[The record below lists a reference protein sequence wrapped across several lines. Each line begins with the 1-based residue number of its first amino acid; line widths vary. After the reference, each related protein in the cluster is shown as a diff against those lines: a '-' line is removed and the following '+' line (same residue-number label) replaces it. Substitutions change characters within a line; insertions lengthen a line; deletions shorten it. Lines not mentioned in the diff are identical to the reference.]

1 MAAAPPALPPGGL
14 SLVTDYG
21 EHGGSCGYCGSKRH
35 TSWSHGMMADTLSVE
50 AYQDL
55 IDRGWRRSGRWVYYP
70 LHERSCCQL
79 LTIRLDARRFQ
90 PNKEQRRVQRR
101 WQAYLDGAPLRLA
114 AQHQHQQEQ
123 QQQHQQQQEQQ
134 RQHQQQQEQ
143 QRHAED
149 QPDPGSPHVLAGG
162 SPKRP
167 HDDVAADA
175 AQWGQPPAGQQ
186 QEEVGGGKRS
196 RRAVALA
203 ERGGPVEDEGRS
215 ALRGSSPAS
224 RLSEHLQHALGSSA
238 AWQRDGH
245 EAPQKLQQEQ
255 QEEEEQQQQQAPAVV
270 SDSDSTVQLVA
281 QLAAALQQAVAAG
294 TLPAAAYPAPKVQQ
308 PNAKQRKL
316 LPTGVT
322 HTTAFALAVAAAASK
337 ATGGGS
343 GGAARASPDAVVAAL
358 LQHLPAEVAGCA
370 QAAKG
375 HLNFSLPG
383 GAQDSGAAAQVVA
396 HQQPAQRRQQQHKQQ
411 QHKQQQQVQQAVPQ
425 KQSGAAAASASAS
438 AAAAGV
444 PRGVPRHFELRLL
457 PSSDPSILPTEFELY
472 KKYQLVHHGD
482 KPSEVAP
489 SGFKR
494 FLVETPLQHV
504 GPERYPPG
512 GCPPCGFGSFHQ
524 QYWLDGRLVAVGV
537 VDVLPRCLSSKYL
550 FWDPDMAA
558 LSLGKLTSLAEIGWV
573 RELAA
578 ACPSLHHYYLGFYIH
593 NCHRMRYKGDFSP
606 SDLLCPKN
614 KCWVPLRRVA
624 DALEQPGMVAMS
636 EVPGALQGLG
646 ADYGVDPAT
655 GLPAC
660 PPRPPT
666 ADELAACKLVVRL
679 PRQTRRLVTLGQ
691 LRQAGMLQPDN
702 EAALTQPL
710 SKWYSRAGPA
720 AAAITGYAID

>member
-1 MAAAPPALPPGGL
+1 M
-14 SLVTDYG
+14 
-21 EHGGSCGYCGSKRH
+21 
-35 TSWSHGMMADTLSVE
+35 
-50 AYQDL
+50 
-55 IDRGWRRSGRWVYYP
+55 
-70 LHERSCCQL
+70 
-79 LTIRLDARRFQ
+79 
-90 PNKEQRRVQRR
+90 
-101 WQAYLDGAPLRLA
+101 
-114 AQHQHQQEQ
+114 
-123 QQQHQQQQEQQ
+123 
-134 RQHQQQQEQ
+134 
-143 QRHAED
+143 
-149 QPDPGSPHVLAGG
+149 LAGG

-472 KKYQLVHHGD
+472 KKYQVGWEVGRCGERQRCCTCIAPTATALRAPRSLQP
-482 KPSEVAP
+482 PSSLP
-489 SGFKR
+489 FPHPPTSPIHPP
-494 FLVETPLQHV
+494 TP
-504 GPERYPPG
+504 P
-512 GCPPCGFGSFHQ
+512 
-524 QYWLDGRLVAVGV
+524 
-537 VDVLPRCLSSKYL
+537 
-550 FWDPDMAA
+550 
-558 LSLGKLTSLAEIGWV
+558 TSPIH
-573 RELAA
+573 
-578 ACPSLHHYYLGFYIH
+578 PSLHPTPAPSWCTTATSPARWPPPASSASLWKPRCNTWDQSATRQVEDRGLAGG
-593 NCHRMRYKGDFSP
+593 GDCQHMQACWPARLPPHPPTHPSP
-606 SDLLCPKN
+606 CLCLLF
-614 KCWVPLRRVA
+614 LLHARRW
-624 DALEQPGMVAMS
+624 
-636 EVPGALQGLG
+636 
-646 ADYGVDPAT
+646 
-655 GLPAC
+655 LPALRFWVL
-660 PPRPPT
+660 PS
-666 ADELAACKLVVRL
+666 AVLA
-679 PRQTRRLVTLGQ
+679 G
-691 LRQAGMLQPDN
+691 
-702 EAALTQPL
+702 
-710 SKWYSRAGPA
+710 W
-720 AAAITGYAID
+720 